1 MNSKKDILL
10 CDLDAFFAS
19 VEQLDRPELRGQPVL
34 VGGSPEGRGVV
45 STCSYEARAFG
56 VRSAMPMKKA
66 LSLCPQAVVVRG
78 RMERYREIS
87 FKVRHIFEH
96 FTPRIEVVSID
107 EAYLEIQGKQGFEA
121 GRAIHA
127 AVKDELG
134 LPISVG
140 VSNNKLLAKIG
151 CELAKPNRVG
161 ALWPKDLEGILWP
174 LSIRVLPGIGPAA
187 EKHLSKLGIRTVKD
201 LATCQVETLARIL
214 GKNHN
219 IIQGYANGI
228 DKRSLEM
235 TQETK
240 SISEETTFAGDIHS
254 HDALINV
261 LMELSAG
268 VGYRLRSAGFLS
280 RTITLKLRY
289 SDFQTITRSC
299 TLPDPVSQDSEI
311 FTNAVELFKKHGGK
325 PPWRLAGIQASGL
338 EQEDQLSLLP
348 PTEAERK
355 KTRITE
361 TRDMLHKKYG
371 TDIIIQA
378 RRLKPK

>member
-140 VSNNKLLAKIG
+140 V
-151 CELAKPNRVG
+151 
-161 ALWPKDLEGILWP
+161 
-174 LSIRVLPGIGPAA
+174 
-187 EKHLSKLGIRTVKD
+187 
-201 LATCQVETLARIL
+201 
-214 GKNHN
+214 
-219 IIQGYANGI
+219 
-228 DKRSLEM
+228 
-235 TQETK
+235 
-240 SISEETTFAGDIHS
+240 
-254 HDALINV
+254 
-261 LMELSAG
+261 
-268 VGYRLRSAGFLS
+268 
-280 RTITLKLRY
+280 
-289 SDFQTITRSC
+289 
-299 TLPDPVSQDSEI
+299 
-311 FTNAVELFKKHGGK
+311 
-325 PPWRLAGIQASGL
+325 
-338 EQEDQLSLLP
+338 
-348 PTEAERK
+348 
-355 KTRITE
+355 
-361 TRDMLHKKYG
+361 
-371 TDIIIQA
+371 
-378 RRLKPK
+378 